1 MFVEMS
7 SDTSAA
13 KLCIDNSAA
22 QVADTFIIAAFYLW
36 FISDL

>member
-22 QVADTFIIAAFYLW
+22 QVADTFIIAAL
-36 FISDL
+36 SSSLNLP